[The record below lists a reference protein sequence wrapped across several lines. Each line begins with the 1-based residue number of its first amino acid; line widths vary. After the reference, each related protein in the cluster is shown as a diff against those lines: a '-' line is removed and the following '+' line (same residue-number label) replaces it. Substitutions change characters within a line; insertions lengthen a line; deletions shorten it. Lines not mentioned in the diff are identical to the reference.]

1 MNCTNT
7 KITIGLIIS
16 EGYEIYL
23 KKIEKDI
30 SKDCNLLFLVVKNN
44 LDIITYFQQNYDKVD
59 AFVFSGIMLYNYIED
74 KIKECNKPCYTITD
88 DIANI
93 YKELLKIF
101 VLNKKL
107 KPERVYIDI
116 ETKNGDLGLKSIF
129 PENKRPYM
137 FPWDVGTPEK
147 IISTVFENHKRLWR
161 EKKIDLSIT
170 KFGMLLSD
178 FKNEQIKY
186 HFIYPSKTYLLDFF
200 KEIID
205 EIQIKKVINNKIFSA
220 YIYADSISLNK
231 AGCLENDIIQLTL
244 QKNLYLFIKD
254 RNPEII
260 LQKKE
265 TGFYLFTT
273 IEDLPCFIHD
283 MTSCNLQNF
292 LKMEN
297 ISITIGYGSGK
308 TISQSKRNSINSFDL
323 AKKYGGNCSFF
334 ISENQCITGPLT
346 GDRQCTVY
354 NANPRIDNLAEKM
367 EIDKIYLY
375 KIISYIKKTG
385 DNVIT
390 AKILSQILNVTI
402 RSSNRIL
409 NELQDNSYVRE
420 YSHKINPNKGR
431 PSKFYKLLCVDSQG
445 NII

>member
-1 MNCTNT
+1 
-7 KITIGLIIS
+7 
-16 EGYEIYL
+16 
-23 KKIEKDI
+23 
-30 SKDCNLLFLVVKNN
+30 
-44 LDIITYFQQNYDKVD
+44 
-59 AFVFSGIMLYNYIED
+59 
-74 KIKECNKPCYTITD
+74 
-88 DIANI
+88 
-93 YKELLKIF
+93 
-101 VLNKKL
+101 
-107 KPERVYIDI
+107 
-116 ETKNGDLGLKSIF
+116 
-129 PENKRPYM
+129 
-137 FPWDVGTPEK
+137 
-147 IISTVFENHKRLWR
+147 
-161 EKKIDLSIT
+161 
-170 KFGMLLSD
+170 
-178 FKNEQIKY
+178 
-186 HFIYPSKTYLLDFF
+186 
-200 KEIID
+200 
-205 EIQIKKVINNKIFSA
+205 
-220 YIYADSISLNK
+220 
-231 AGCLENDIIQLTL
+231 
-244 QKNLYLFIKD
+244 
-254 RNPEII
+254 
-260 LQKKE
+260 
-265 TGFYLFTT
+265 
-273 IEDLPCFIHD
+273 
-283 MTSCNLQNF
+283 
-292 LKMEN
+292 MEN